1 METLDKAWHT
11 AADALKS
18 EIHAYQSSNK
28 RWTEYAK
35 EEPLSGIQGK
45 GTATDPYDAGNRDEQ
60 PGAPHGQQNT
70 ALVPE
75 ALVSTA
81 DDDVKKTGQAAPV
94 TNGSLGP
101 TGNKFVGVMD
111 APEQRTQP
119 PPPSLTTPT
128 TGRASFV
135 AGLDGRDSVAA
146 TAAGGSGTNGVKD
159 EMKRE
164 ESSPAR
170 ARMPQTQQE
179 SRNPI
184 TGSRG
189 FDKTPNGVGI
199 FGEDAQKPATSVNDQ
214 SATVPPSTLGSQ
226 PSTTQNDYSRRL
238 SQQKDKYTAVE
249 MSKRQSLLGSNPQAG
264 AAATDG
270 TDYINTHAAGLSIS
284 GTPGAEPNRPAAVS
298 KASEEALK
306 GPQCSAKPPY
316 EFEKQLDETNGR
328 RKSRSSHK
336 KSNSTGE
343 ANASKPAEKTPSS
356 EESAKSSSKSSR
368 NSTMAHVK
376 EKIEK
381 VVHRGNHSNK

>member
-1 METLDKAWHT
+1 MPKRNLSPVSKAKAPRRTPTTPETAMVSARH
-11 AADALKS
+11 
-18 EIHAYQSSNK
+18 QS
-28 RWTEYAK
+28 
-35 EEPLSGIQGK
+35 PV
-45 GTATDPYDAGNRDEQ
+45 YDGESTGVVPTVHPNTRANQSVVSFVRTEQ

-81 DDDVKKTGQAAPV
+81 DDDVKKTGRAAPA

-135 AGLDGRDSVAA
+135 AGLDSRDSVAA
-146 TAAGGSGTNGVKD
+146 TAAGGSGTNGVKE

-164 ESSPAR
+164 ELSPAR
-170 ARMPQTQQE
+170 ARMPQTQQK
-179 SRNPI
+179 SQNPI

-189 FDKTPNGVGI
+189 FNQTPNGAGI
-199 FGEDAQKPATSVNDQ
+199 FGEDAQKPVTSINDQ

-226 PSTTQNDYSRRL
+226 PATSQNDYSRRL
-238 SQQKDKYTAVE
+238 SQQKDKYTGAE

-328 RKSRSSHK
+328 RKSRSSM
-336 KSNSTGE
+336 SSL
-343 ANASKPAEKTPSS
+343 PSFPLS
-356 EESAKSSSKSSR
+356 
-368 NSTMAHVK
+368 
-376 EKIEK
+376 I
-381 VVHRGNHSNK
+381 